1 MKKTIAL
8 LAALTMAL
16 GCLPAMAENA
26 KHERVYVVTAADGTV
41 QSITD
46 SVRLENADHLDEI
59 RDQTRLSAIQN
70 VGGEEAF
77 TLDGEALTWQAK
89 GKDIVYQGT
98 SDRTPALLPA
108 AELTLDGE
116 KVSFADLKNKTGD
129 AVLTVSYPQQ
139 EQLPVL
145 AVTVIPLPE
154 KGVTELKLENASL
167 ISEMGRQ
174 LLVGWAVPGADEAL
188 GLPASFTASFRAD
201 HADLS
206 WMMTLATSDPVETA
220 FGELEKNVRFDMRS
234 GLDETKLLLTALK
247 NGEPLPETTGITK
260 LIAAK
265 INELNDGLTQLN
277 DGAASLAD
285 GTAQLSSGASELKDG
300 AAALKDG
307 AAQLSS
313 GTADAQSGAAALDE
327 GLNALTANSQALNAG
342 AEKLFAAV
350 LDTANRQLA
359 AAGLD
364 KAGLTLPELT
374 ADNYSAVLEGVTTQL
389 SQLLQQSTDSH
400 EAADRTAAAH
410 LAQAQAAL
418 ESLSALKEQLDQTH
432 AFVEGLQAY
441 TAGTAQAAAGAS
453 ALHAGLTQLNAGAAA
468 LSDGAA
474 TLNTGVLSLSE
485 GASQVS
491 GGAAQLNAGTKKL
504 KVSLLGAEKKAA
516 GTLLPLAEGKL
527 TDALQIYEATR
538 DSLTNNGYDLR
549 PEGMKAT
556 TVYIIRTDLQ

>member
-8 LAALTMAL
+8 LATLTMAL
-16 GCLPAMAENA
+16 GCLPALAENA

-77 TLDGEALTWQAK
+77 TLDGETLTWQAK

-116 KVSFADLKNKTGD
+116 KISFADLKNKTGD

-139 EQLPVL
+139 EQLPIL
-145 AVTVIPLPE
+145 AVMVIPLPE

-247 NGEPLPETTGITK
+247 NGEPLPETTGIMK

-300 AAALKDG
+300 AMALKDG

-327 GLNALTANSQALNAG
+327 GLTALTANSQALNAG
-342 AEKLFAAV
+342 AEALFAAV

-374 ADNYSAVLEGVTTQL
+374 TDNYGAVLEGVTTQL
-389 SQLLQQSTDSH
+389 SQLLQQSADSH
-400 EAADRTAAAH
+400 EAADRTATAH

-418 ESLSALKEQLDQTH
+418 ESLSVLKEQLDQTH

-453 ALHAGLTQLNAGAAA
+453 ALHAGLTQLNAGASA

-504 KVSLLGAEKKAA
+504 KVSLLGAEKMAA
-516 GTLLPLAEGKL
+516 GTLPPWRRA
-527 TDALQIYEATR
+527 
-538 DSLTNNGYDLR
+538 S
-549 PEGMKAT
+549 
-556 TVYIIRTDLQ
+556 